1 MPQPLGIVVLSDVGM
16 QKPKNEIVESFSS
29 LLEEVNLKL
38 DDYEKVN
45 NLVIINEK
53 WTVENKLL
61 TPTMK
66 IKRNLIEKKY
76 LMNYE
81 KWYNKEKIFFVN

>member
-1 MPQPLGIVVLSDVGM
+1 MMLAANKNIEQICIVGIGMPQPLGIVVLSDVGM

-45 NLVIINEK
+45 NFPSSRI
-53 WTVENKLL
+53 
-61 TPTMK
+61 
-66 IKRNLIEKKY
+66 Y
-76 LMNYE
+76 
-81 KWYNKEKIFFVN
+81 